1 MEMMVCSGVDCPLR
15 YTCKRFDAVNAAFN
29 TKPQFSRPPFIRI
42 EKLLVECD
50 KYIDQQGTYVELIG
64 RMKNV

>member
-1 MEMMVCSGVDCPLR
+1 MMVCSGVDCPLR
-15 YTCKRFDAVNAAFN
+15 HTCKRFDPVNAAFN

-50 KYIDQQGTYVELIG
+50 KYIDANNTYYKTVEK
-64 RMKNV
+64 MKNV